1 MKALLTGGT
10 GFIGSHTAV
19 ALIEAGHEVALY
31 DSLANS
37 SARVVD
43 AIEEITGKR
52 PAFTQGDVR
61 DEAALARCFDAFRPD
76 IVIHFAGLKAVGES
90 VAKPLEYYDC
100 NVGGTL
106 ALLRVM
112 REKGC
117 RSLIFSS
124 SATVYA
130 EGNNPPY
137 SEDMPVGHA
146 SNPYGETKIQIE
158 SILRDLAKAEPGW
171 GIVNLRYFNPIGAHE
186 SGLIGENPNGIPNN
200 LVPYV
205 ARVVRGTLPVLRVF
219 GGDYPTPDGTGVR
232 DYIHVMDL
240 AEGHAKAAE
249 YCLAHRGEIPINLG
263 SGRGC
268 SVLEVIR
275 AYEKACGHRIP
286 YEIAPRRAGDLPTF
300 FANADRAKKLLG
312 WSAKRSLEAMCAD
325 SWRFEE
331 RLSKQS

>member
-37 SARVVD
+37 SARVVE

-52 PAFTQGDVR
+52 PAFSQGDVR

-130 EGNNPPY
+130 EGNTPPY

-205 ARVVRGTLPVLRVF
+205 ARVARGTLSVLRVF
-219 GGDYPTPDGTGVR
+219 GDDYPTPDGTGVR

-275 AYEKACGHRIP
+275 AYEKACGHSIP
-286 YEIAPRRAGDLPTF
+286 YEIAPRRPGDLPVF
-300 FANADRAKKLLG
+300 FANADRARKLLG

-325 SWRFEE
+325 SWRFED
-331 RLSKQS
+331 RLSKQP

>member
-52 PAFTQGDVR
+52 PGFTQGDVR
-61 DEAALARCFDAFRPD
+61 DEAALARCFEAFRPD

-205 ARVVRGTLPVLRVF
+205 ARVARGKLPVLRVF

>member
-158 SILRDLAKAEPGW
+158 SILRDVAKAEPGW

-205 ARVVRGTLPVLRVF
+205 ARVARGTLPVLRVF

-268 SVLEVIR
+268 SVLEVIQ

-286 YEIAPRRAGDLPTF
+286 YEIAPRRPGDLPSF
-300 FANADRAKKLLG
+300 FANADRAKELLG

-331 RLSKQS
+331 QLSKQP

>member
-52 PAFTQGDVR
+52 PAFTRGDVR

-112 REKGC
+112 RKKGC

-205 ARVVRGTLPVLRVF
+205 ARVARGKLPVLRVF

-286 YEIAPRRAGDLPTF
+286 YEIAQRRAGDLPTF

-331 RLSKQS
+331 QLSKQP